1 MNSNKDNVF
10 TLIPVEHLIMN
21 SIDRLGDYL
30 VISIPFLQDDYYDCA
45 VELSEEEE
53 RLVKILKSNQ
63 EIKVLLSDLQY
74 CSLFIRKKVEDMS
87 VESIIFDVE
96 RSCDF
101 LAISQYRY
109 DRKEYSMG
117 KPGSYGSYLK
127 IYDINIETE
136 TIKPCYKEKHCFNE
150 IPGLGL
156 EVSYSFANKEDKFY
170 PILFSNRTDEVYM
183 LCRYYITKACRTF
196 TIPSIQSTFL
206 ELFATLEGIGTIGCL
221 KFIKFT
227 EENKRIMAVNSKTQE
242 EYEKKLDAFC
252 YYSEVLRTLTV
263 HQGRNLLEFMDRKS
277 LFRLLTDIFY
287 QIILFAKNIIST
299 ELYSL
304 EEINAYIE
312 SKVQAFVEHI
322 STNKDS
328 FILLNE
334 EKGID
339 GERDVFILPI
349 ENLDI
354 NKYIKLG
361 KVLIIPVDFLS
372 EYKEKREKCLELKE
386 YFIDEILAD
395 DLIQLNK
402 YVAWVLVVGK
412 YQMEKFDNDIET
424 WQYIDDICGEVQNML
439 VPLFVQNETKCLR
452 DNCFGAVGVY
462 NGIRIGA
469 VYNSNSK
476 EINEFN
482 GRVYSLMNNTENAF
496 YLDEKKLDDEIIDI
510 VCSFERMDEVAI
522 ACRNVIITIG
532 KAMRED
538 DITYMLMDILDA
550 VDKIYPC
557 IINIAPKWKWIAS
570 FLMDKRSEY
579 DKYYSYLRKI
589 GELYRTPMYHFGKNA
604 SDLFSN
610 EEEFHLFFNKLKGFL
625 LKCTKRMYETKIT
638 TWEDLRLYRSRLMN
652 PHC

>member
-263 HQGRNLLEFMDRKS
+263 HQGRN
-277 LFRLLTDIFY
+277 
-287 QIILFAKNIIST
+287 
-299 ELYSL
+299 
-304 EEINAYIE
+304 
-312 SKVQAFVEHI
+312 
-322 STNKDS
+322 
-328 FILLNE
+328 FI
-334 EKGID
+334 
-339 GERDVFILPI
+339 
-349 ENLDI
+349 
-354 NKYIKLG
+354 
-361 KVLIIPVDFLS
+361 
-372 EYKEKREKCLELKE
+372 
-386 YFIDEILAD
+386 
-395 DLIQLNK
+395 
-402 YVAWVLVVGK
+402 
-412 YQMEKFDNDIET
+412 
-424 WQYIDDICGEVQNML
+424 
-439 VPLFVQNETKCLR
+439 
-452 DNCFGAVGVY
+452 
-462 NGIRIGA
+462 
-469 VYNSNSK
+469 
-476 EINEFN
+476 
-482 GRVYSLMNNTENAF
+482 
-496 YLDEKKLDDEIIDI
+496 
-510 VCSFERMDEVAI
+510 
-522 ACRNVIITIG
+522 
-532 KAMRED
+532 
-538 DITYMLMDILDA
+538 
-550 VDKIYPC
+550 
-557 IINIAPKWKWIAS
+557 
-570 FLMDKRSEY
+570 
-579 DKYYSYLRKI
+579 
-589 GELYRTPMYHFGKNA
+589 
-604 SDLFSN
+604 
-610 EEEFHLFFNKLKGFL
+610 
-625 LKCTKRMYETKIT
+625 
-638 TWEDLRLYRSRLMN
+638 
-652 PHC
+652 

>member
-1 MNSNKDNVF
+1 M
-10 TLIPVEHLIMN
+10 
-21 SIDRLGDYL
+21 
-30 VISIPFLQDDYYDCA
+30 
-45 VELSEEEE
+45 
-53 RLVKILKSNQ
+53 
-63 EIKVLLSDLQY
+63 
-74 CSLFIRKKVEDMS
+74 
-87 VESIIFDVE
+87 
-96 RSCDF
+96 
-101 LAISQYRY
+101 
-109 DRKEYSMG
+109 
-117 KPGSYGSYLK
+117 
-127 IYDINIETE
+127 
-136 TIKPCYKEKHCFNE
+136 
-150 IPGLGL
+150 
-156 EVSYSFANKEDKFY
+156 
-170 PILFSNRTDEVYM
+170 
-183 LCRYYITKACRTF
+183 
-196 TIPSIQSTFL
+196 
-206 ELFATLEGIGTIGCL
+206 
-221 KFIKFT
+221 
-227 EENKRIMAVNSKTQE
+227 
-242 EYEKKLDAFC
+242 
-252 YYSEVLRTLTV
+252 
-263 HQGRNLLEFMDRKS
+263 
-277 LFRLLTDIFY
+277 
-287 QIILFAKNIIST
+287 
-299 ELYSL
+299 
-304 EEINAYIE
+304 
-312 SKVQAFVEHI
+312 
-322 STNKDS
+322 
-328 FILLNE
+328 
-334 EKGID
+334 
-339 GERDVFILPI
+339 
-349 ENLDI
+349 
-354 NKYIKLG
+354 
-361 KVLIIPVDFLS
+361 
-372 EYKEKREKCLELKE
+372 KE

-402 YVAWVLVVGK
+402 YVALVLVVGK

-610 EEEFHLFFNKLKGFL
+610 EEEFHLFL
-625 LKCTKRMYETKIT
+625 I
-638 TWEDLRLYRSRLMN
+638 S
-652 PHC
+652 